1 VLRGILRREGG
12 RALGLVAALAAASP
26 GCAVGGGLG
35 SLGGLAGGATSE
47 STVVAG
53 LKEALAVGTRNAVAI
68 TSREGGYLDDPSI
81 RIGLPGALDKLAK
94 GLRAVGFRSQV
105 DALEL
110 AMNRA
115 AEQAAG
121 EAADVFVAAIRQMT
135 FPDALAILDGG
146 DTAAT
151 EYFERTTRPELE
163 VRFEPIVSEKMGRVG
178 VVQRYDALLRRY
190 RSIPFTQSPSL
201 DIRRYVTN
209 RALDGLFTVL
219 GEQERKI
226 RTDPAARTTEL
237 LKQVFGR

>member
-1 VLRGILRREGG
+1 MRDLWRRRRERGL
-12 RALGLVAALAAASP
+12 RLACALASVALG
-26 GCAVGGGLG
+26 CAGGGGLG
-35 SLGGLAGGATSE
+35 SLGGLAGGAKSE

-53 LKEALAVGTRNAVAI
+53 LKEALAVGTQNAVGI
-68 TSREGGYLDDPSI
+68 TSREGGYLDNPLI
-81 RIGLPGALDKLAK
+81 RIGLPGGLDKLAK
-94 GLRAVGFRSQV
+94 GLRAVGFGGQV
-105 DALEL
+105 DELEL

-121 EAADVFVAAIRQMT
+121 EATDVFVGAIRQMT
-135 FPDALAILDGG
+135 FSDALGILDGG

-151 EYFERTTRPELE
+151 EYFERTTRPELAS
-163 VRFEPIVSEKMGRVG
+163 RFEPIVAEKMGQVG
-178 VVQRYDALLRRY
+178 VVQSYDALLARY

-201 DIRRYVTN
+201 DIRSYVTD

-226 RTDPAARTTEL
+226 RTDPAARTTAL